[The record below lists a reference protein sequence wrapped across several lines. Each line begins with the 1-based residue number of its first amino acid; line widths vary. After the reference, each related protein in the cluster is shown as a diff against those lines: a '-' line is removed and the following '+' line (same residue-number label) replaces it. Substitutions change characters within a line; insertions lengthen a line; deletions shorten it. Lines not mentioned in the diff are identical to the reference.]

1 MQSMNFDER
10 TEAVKKWIQTE
21 ILPRFSPPNNLNIKM
36 VLNDIASSVN
46 RHLPSKVTHQEM
58 PSLLSGVQ
66 ENLVQIAMSRTLPPV
81 RIFIE
86 ATKKLPKSEGE
97 GAQGGDYSASGNTH
111 LRMAI
116 ARVRGGKPVAGFYI
130 EGSGRAQLLRNG
142 ISEEM
147 LRPYDDYL
155 KQAKAEVYGGAESK
169 LEEVATR
176 RRHEEVL
183 EDAVNRMS

>member
-1 MQSMNFDER
+1 MRSMNFDER
-10 TEAVKKWIQTE
+10 TEAVKKWIQVE
-21 ILPRFSPPNNLNIKM
+21 ILPRFNPPNNLNIKM

-58 PSLLSGVQ
+58 PLLLSGVQ

-97 GAQGGDYSASGNTH
+97 SAQGGDYSFSSNTY

-116 ARVRGGKPVAGFYI
+116 ARVRGGEPVAGFYI

-147 LRPYDDYL
+147 LLPYDDYL
-155 KQAKAEVYGGAESK
+155 KQAKADVYGGEGSK
-169 LEEVATR
+169 LEDVVTKTL
-176 RRHEEVL
+176 HEEVL
-183 EDAVNRMS
+183 EGAVNRMS